1 MMRSLLARPPAAAAR
16 PVLPT
21 VALAAAALLA
31 LGASA
36 QQAVVA
42 VSQKNRVFHPRE
54 VEVALG
60 EAVVFVNDDGE
71 LLHHVYSRASG
82 FDFDI
87 GERAAGT
94 RVPVRFSKRGTFEV
108 RCDIHPRMLLRVTV
122 R

>member
-1 MMRSLLARPPAAAAR
+1 MTRSTTRRSLASAL
-16 PVLPT
+16 
-21 VALAAAALLA
+21 ALAAAALGA

-36 QQAVVA
+36 QQAATA

-54 VEVALG
+54 VEVAPG
-60 EAVVFVNDDGE
+60 ESVVFVNDDGE
-71 LLHHVYSRASG
+71 LLHHVYSRDAG
-82 FDFDI
+82 FDI
-87 GERAAGT
+87 GEQAAGT